1 MNAVYNPEVAADKAH
16 ERYPKGNGQ
25 FEALTLDTAFPETAR
40 VFAEKTV
47 AQTREVYDR
56 SKDALEAAVD
66 TMEKSFDAAGQGAV
80 ALNRKIMDIAQRN
93 VNSGFDL
100 ANSLAGAKNLAEMM
114 ELQGAYW
121 RKQFG
126 ALAAQAEEVRALS
139 TKVTADTAEP
149 VKAHV
154 TSSMEELRKWSSQ
167 LPAPRRNSSRRAA
180 RVPALLCATISAA
193 RRALVESRRSKA
205 MPNFNY
211 SAGAELFP
219 LIRRYFTKGPVGYK
233 RFTSAAEAIRFA
245 VEELRPDLLRG
256 AYLEVDE
263 ERFDAKG
270 IRQLY
275 ESDTY
280 PLGRRA

>member
-1 MNAVYNPEVAADKAH
+1 MNTAHNPEVAANKA
-16 ERYPKGNGQ
+16 RDPKGNGQ

-80 ALNRKIMDIAQRN
+80 ALNRKIIDIAQRN
-93 VNSGFDL
+93 VNSGL

-154 TSSMEELRKWSSQ
+154 TSSMEELRKWS
-167 LPAPRRNSSRRAA
+167 
-180 RVPALLCATISAA
+180 
-193 RRALVESRRSKA
+193 
-205 MPNFNY
+205 
-211 SAGAELFP
+211 
-219 LIRRYFTKGPVGYK
+219 
-233 RFTSAAEAIRFA
+233 
-245 VEELRPDLLRG
+245 
-256 AYLEVDE
+256 
-263 ERFDAKG
+263 
-270 IRQLY
+270 
-275 ESDTY
+275 
-280 PLGRRA
+280 